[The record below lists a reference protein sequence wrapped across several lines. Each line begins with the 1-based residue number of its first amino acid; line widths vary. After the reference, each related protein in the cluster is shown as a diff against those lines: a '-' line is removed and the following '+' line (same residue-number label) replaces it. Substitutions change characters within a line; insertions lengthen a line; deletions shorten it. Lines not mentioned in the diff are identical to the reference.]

1 MHTLQTY
8 RSETP
13 IQRTERFKEWYERYT
28 EFQGEEPITITV
40 HQVWQQYGGPEEG
53 GWTFPCGYPIET
65 VCIFSQ
71 AQALRV
77 LHELHEKYD
86 GEDYEDDLYDIC
98 LAQGYARFY
107 PETRPHYE

>member
-13 IQRTERFKEWYERYT
+13 IQRTERFNEWYERYT
-28 EFQGEEPITITV
+28 EYEGEPLTVTV
-40 HQVWQQYGGPEEG
+40 HQVHENYGGPEEG
-53 GWTFPCGYPIET
+53 GWTFQSGYPIET
-65 VCIFSQ
+65 VCIFSK

-86 GEDYEDDLYDIC
+86 TEEYDDGTYDIC
-98 LAQGYARFY
+98 LAQGYAEFY
-107 PETRPHYE
+107 PTVRPHYE